1 MRNGQ
6 LCILIFSI
14 FKNAAFVADADKG
27 YLNFSTNATE
37 ALTDINGIFNST
49 ETGDNATTLLP
60 GRSETSPTVVE
71 SSDSTVSNEAT
82 GVTET
87 VPRSLSPADDSSKTP
102 VSTGTPPTAVP
113 TAPPWR
119 PLPVSGLLPPAVTDV
134 SSVCPCNVL
143 QDRCDINCC
152 CDPDCGAETALFTS
166 CSVQLIITD
175 KQMCSLDSARY
186 SLSAAGDGP
195 ARVQASVQQEA
206 NADTFCIHTAN
217 YEEGLSFGN
226 VEVPTNGNFAGLFQ
240 RFVGFYFSLN
250 PPPPDKEESH
260 TGPGYMYGDTIQTE
274 DETRRRSIFRLP
286 APAGTAHCSD
296 ANPAAFLTDQSTQ
309 CIRSFAL
316 VRDCAT
322 LSALSLQ
329 RYAGFSVL
337 SMKNDGS
344 NAVAMETSS
353 ISLQSLEGTRTL
365 LGPSDGSLYSPVLL
379 ERPGSAETAVCNNV
393 VLQVRYRV
401 TYSDAGTIVGCSASF
416 VLGAVNSSMLPIQQD
431 FQIVFVQDSAAEI
444 PFPSS
449 GNPGYVV
456 GLPLVAGSRIADGIV
471 QSTNKKGSLTL
482 LKSSAS
488 QDCLAESL
496 PRSPVLFGVNM
507 VSGCTLRLEDAGNCS
522 VVSEVLLKVL
532 RGQEVPQYVASFGN
546 SQPQMVMDWVPI
558 KTQTTPTLT
567 QGCTIPLSRDIEVSW
582 TKYGSLVN
590 PQAQIVNVTEV
601 IRSSSSSSLQSL
613 TGGNR
618 IVSISTSVT
627 FVDVSAP
634 PQPGYRAPP
643 SIDAKLPF
651 DFFFP
656 FV

>member
-1 MRNGQ
+1 MRNGL
-6 LCILIFSI
+6 LCILIFCI

-27 YLNFSTNATE
+27 YFNFSTNATE

-49 ETGDNATTLLP
+49 ETGDNATTVLP
-60 GRSETSPTVVE
+60 ARPETSPTDVE
-71 SSDSTVSNEAT
+71 SSVNTVSNEAT

-87 VPRSLSPADDSSKTP
+87 VPRNLSPADDSSKAS

-113 TAPPWR
+113 TAPPGR
-119 PLPVSGLLPPAVTDV
+119 PLPVSGSLPPAVTDV

-152 CDPDCGAETALFTS
+152 CDPDCGEEAALFTS
-166 CSVQLIITD
+166 CSVELIITD
-175 KQMCSLDSARY
+175 KRMCRLETARY
-186 SLSAAGDGP
+186 SLIAAEDGP
-195 ARVQASVQQEA
+195 ARVQASIEQETNA
-206 NADTFCIHTAN
+206 NIFCIHSAN

-226 VEVPTNGNFAGLFQ
+226 IEVPTNGNFAGLFQ
-240 RFVGFYFSLN
+240 RFVGFFFSSN
-250 PPPPDKEESH
+250 PPPPDKQASR
-260 TGPGYMYGDTIQTE
+260 TGPGYTYGDTIQTE
-274 DETRRRSIFRLP
+274 DEARRRTVFCLP

-322 LSALSLQ
+322 LPALSLQ

-344 NAVAMETSS
+344 NVVAVETSS

-393 VLQVRYRV
+393 VLQVRYVV
-401 TYSDAGTIVGCSASF
+401 TYSEAGTILGCSASF

-431 FQIVFVQDSAAEI
+431 FEIVFVQDSAAEI
-444 PFPSS
+444 AFPSS

-456 GLPLVAGSRIADGIV
+456 GLPLVAGSRTADGIV
-471 QSTNKKGSLTL
+471 QSTNTKGSLTL

-488 QDCLAESL
+488 QDCLAEPL
-496 PRSPVLFGVNM
+496 PRSPIVFGLSM

-532 RGQEVPQYVASFGN
+532 RGQEFPQYVASFGN
-546 SQPQMVMDWVPI
+546 SQPQMVTDWVPI
-558 KTQTTPTLT
+558 KTQTTPTLM
-567 QGCTIPLSRDIEVSW
+567 QGCTIPVSRDIEVSW

-590 PQAQIVNVTEV
+590 PQAHIVNVTEV
-601 IRSSSSSSLQSL
+601 IRSSSSLSL

-618 IVSISTSVT
+618 VALISTSVT

-643 SIDAKLPF
+643 TIDAKLPF